1 MCAADTFSLA
11 CLDQPTIPLCLLRG
25 RVQDALVLASP
36 RLALPGAAPHRVH
49 SVAKGL
55 TQVGAWGCF
64 DEFNR
69 ISIEVLSVVASQVKC
84 IQDAV
89 MRFSNPDLRE
99 PQYQHLPAGIPNV
112 KVSLPNV
119 EVGLGRAL
127 YRMLHKIPAM
137 KHSVFTA
144 WIAFA
149 ALYTLWEKGR
159 R

>member
-1 MCAADTFSLA
+1 MGEARVDSHLAPPLVDT
-11 CLDQPTIPLCLLRG
+11 
-25 RVQDALVLASP
+25 
-36 RLALPGAAPHRVH
+36 
-49 SVAKGL
+49 VAKGL

-112 KVSLPNV
+112 KVRPDLA
-119 EVGLGRAL
+119 R
-127 YRMLHKIPAM
+127 
-137 KHSVFTA
+137 SV
-144 WIAFA
+144 
-149 ALYTLWEKGR
+149 
-159 R
+159 